1 MATTTD
7 FLGLSLPEGGEGIKR
22 IMFNGNF
29 ELIDNQA
36 KDSAATLASAKNAAD
51 AAISY
56 SKTLYVDSASGSD
69 DNNGSETAPFLTFAK
84 AMAEAKKYRACII
97 NLAGGTYPTT
107 AVIDIRGAC
116 AVRIFGLGTSDN
128 PTILNGRFSVGVGA
142 YLTIGAIK
150 VIGETTTANGSVFVW
165 EGGHVYMSD
174 CTIAPTGGYG
184 INANTNGSVYA
195 ANCTFDGS
203 PTAIARTLGGSQ
215 ITLRSCADKTGTSV
229 LCQNV
234 GRLELNGSSAIT
246 YRASGT
252 GFVSVDNVQR
262 YPIDLST
269 LTATT
274 SE

>member
-1 MATTTD
+1 MT
-7 FLGLSLPEGGEGIKR
+7 LPGDLDPADNR
-22 IMFNGNF
+22 ILNGNF

-36 KDSAATLASAKNAAD
+36 KNSATTLASAKNAAD

-69 DNNGSETAPFLTFAK
+69 DNNGSETAPFLTFEK
-84 AMAEAKKYRACII
+84 AMTEARKYRTCII

-107 AVIDIRGAC
+107 AAIDIRGAC

-150 VIGETTTANGSVFVW
+150 IIGETTTANGSVFVW

-184 INANTNGSVYA
+184 INANTTASVYA
-195 ANCTFDGS
+195 SNCTFDGS

-215 ITLRSCADKTGTSV
+215 ITLRSCADKTGTSA

>member
-1 MATTTD
+1 MPEKTE
-7 FLGLSLPEGGEGIKR
+7 FLGMTLPGDLEPADNR
-22 IMFNGNF
+22 ILNVNF
-29 ELIDNQA
+29 DLIDNQA
-36 KDSAATLASAKNAAD
+36 KDSAATLASAKNVAD

-69 DNNGSETAPFLTFAK
+69 DNNGSETAPFLTFEK
-84 AMAEAKKYRACII
+84 AMAEARKYRACII

-107 AVIDIRGAC
+107 AAIDIRGAC

-150 VIGETTTANGSVFVW
+150 IIGETTTANGSVFVW
-165 EGGHVYMSD
+165 EGGHVYMLD

-184 INANTNGSVYA
+184 INANTTGSVYA

-215 ITLRSCADKTGTSV
+215 ITLRSCTDKTGTSA

-246 YRASGT
+246 YKASGT
-252 GFVSVDNVQR
+252 GFVSADNVQR

>member
-1 MATTTD
+1 MPEKTE
-7 FLGLSLPEGGEGIKR
+7 FLGMTLPGDLDPADNR
-22 IMFNGNF
+22 ILNGNF

-36 KDSAATLASAKNAAD
+36 KSIAATLASAKNAAD

-56 SKTLYVDSASGSD
+56 SKTLHVDSTSGSD
-69 DNNGSETAPFLTFAK
+69 DNNGSETAPFLTLEK
-84 AMAEAKKYRACII
+84 AMAEARKYRACII

-107 AVIDIRGAC
+107 AAIDIRGAC

-150 VIGETTTANGSVFVW
+150 IIGETTTANGSVFAW

-174 CTIAPTGGYG
+174 CTIAPTSGYG
-184 INANTNGSVYA
+184 INANTTASVYA

-215 ITLRSCADKTGTSV
+215 ITLRSCTDKTGTSA

-262 YPIDLST
+262 YPVDLST
-269 LTATT
+269 LPATT